1 MKDFKPMLAVE
12 APAKLVFPLYASP
25 KLDGVRCVIGGAQA
39 LSRTLKPI
47 PNRFVQHYLGNPM
60 LEGLDGELI
69 VGPPAAEDVY
79 RVTSSG
85 VMSQDGTPDF
95 TFYVFDYFND
105 PDHARPYNHRLPRLI
120 DGLADIVE
128 GDKFPR
134 VKLLEQRYVTT
145 EEKLLR
151 YESEVLAQGYE
162 GVMLRSPAG
171 IYKHGRSTA
180 REGYL
185 LKLKRFSDG
194 EARIT
199 GFEELM
205 HNANEAQLDELGHTK
220 RSSHQENLV
229 PMDTLGA
236 LQVEDC
242 ATGVAFKIG
251 TGYTAIHRKQIW
263 QQRDRLVGAIVK
275 YKHFEVGV
283 KDAPRFPVWLGFRD
297 PIDM

>member
-12 APAKLVFPLYASP
+12 APAELTFPLYASA
-25 KLDGVRCVIGGAQA
+25 KLDGVRCVVKDGVA

-47 PNRFVQHYLGNPM
+47 PNAFVQAHLAHD
-60 LEGLDGELI
+60 LLHGLDGELI
-69 VGPPAAEDVY
+69 VGPAYAKDVY
-79 RVTSSG
+79 RQTSSG
-85 VMSQDGTPDF
+85 VMSQDGSPDF
-95 TFYVFDYFND
+95 KFYVFDYYTMPDRAYSQRLHDLQSWFNSNPQD
-105 PDHARPYNHRLPRLI
+105 RC
-120 DGLADIVE
+120 V
-128 GDKFPR
+128 
-134 VKLLEQRYVTT
+134 LLEQRLVNN
-145 EEKLLR
+145 EEELLQF
-151 YESEVLAQGYE
+151 EGEMLAQGFE
-162 GVMLRSPAG
+162 GLILRKPEG

-185 LKLKRFSDG
+185 LKLKRFTDG
-194 EARIT
+194 EAKIV

-242 ATGVAFKIG
+242 VTGIAFKIG

-275 YKHFEVGV
+275 YKHFEIGV